1 MSPFSSVSGSLLTGV
16 LIIITYFLQDT
27 RSFFSSAGKAAKQG
41 ASKVENKR
49 GKDSTAKSLSKHDVG
64 KSRTKSKVSNGLCS
78 I

>member
-27 RSFFSSAGKAAKQG
+27 RSFFSSAEKAAKQG

-49 GKDSTAKSLSKHDVG
+49 GKDSTAKSLSKHNVG
-64 KSRTKSKVSNGLCS
+64 KSRTKRKVSNGLCS

>member
-1 MSPFSSVSGSLLTGV
+1 MSHFSSQRQSFNRCFNYNY
-16 LIIITYFLQDT
+16 IFLQET

>member
-27 RSFFSSAGKAAKQG
+27 RSFLSSAGKAAKQG

-49 GKDSTAKSLSKHDVG
+49 GKDSTAKSLSKHNVG

>member
-1 MSPFSSVSGSLLTGV
+1 MSPFSSQRQSFNRCFNYNY
-16 LIIITYFLQDT
+16 IFFLQDT
-27 RSFFSSAGKAAKQG
+27 RSFFSLAGKAAKQR

-49 GKDSTAKSLSKHDVG
+49 GKDSTVKSLTKHDVG